1 MDITDLIRHF
11 RRYIAEGPVF
21 GPFSKTSDPA
31 IVETL
36 GLAGFDFVILDME
49 HGPNSIETV
58 QNLIRAAQL
67 SEMAPVVRIPSGD
80 YEMIG
85 KALDVGAAGVQ
96 VPQISCADDVK
107 AAIRRAKFAPLGMR
121 GVCRFVRAAGYSSM
135 DKADYFSRANEAL
148 VIIQIEGQGALD
160 NLDEILAVEGVDIV
174 FVGPYDLSQSMGV
187 PGEVEHPLVIEK
199 MKQIVKACL
208 DKNVF
213 VGNFTETVAQTEM
226 WAAQGLRYM
235 SYSVDVG
242 IVYEAGK
249 AILSEFNRIRKNGG
263 SK

>member
-1 MDITDLIRHF
+1 MNTTELIRHF
-11 RRYIAEGPVF
+11 RQRIAEGPVF
-21 GPFSKTSDPA
+21 GPFSKSSDPA

-36 GLAGFDFVILDME
+36 GHAGFDFIILDME
-49 HGPNSIETV
+49 HGPNSIETI
-58 QNLIRAAQL
+58 QDLIRAAQL
-67 SEMAPVVRIPSGD
+67 SEMAPIVRIPSGD

-85 KALDVGAAGVQ
+85 KALDVGVVGVQ

-107 AAIRRAKFAPLGMR
+107 AAIKHAKFAPLGMR

-135 DKADYFSRANEAL
+135 NKADYFRRANESL
-148 VIIQIEGQGALD
+148 VIIQIEGQAALD
-160 NLDEILAVEGVDIV
+160 NLDEILVVDGVDVV
-174 FVGPYDLSQSMGV
+174 FVGPYDLSQSLGV

-199 MKQIVKACL
+199 MQQIVKACL

-213 VGNFTETVAQTEM
+213 VGNFTETVSQAGM

-249 AILSEFNRIRKNGG
+249 ALLSDFKRIRERDG
-263 SK
+263 

>member
-1 MDITDLIRHF
+1 MNTTELIRSF
-11 RRYIAEGPVF
+11 RQRIAEGPVF
-21 GPFSKTSDPA
+21 GPFAKTCDPA

-36 GLAGFDFVILDME
+36 GHAGFDFIILDME
-49 HGPNSIETV
+49 HGPNSVETV

-67 SEMAPVVRIPSGD
+67 SEMAPIVRVPSDD

-96 VPQISCADDVK
+96 VPQISCTQDVR
-107 AAIRRAKFAPLGMR
+107 AAIEHAKFAPLGMR

-135 DKADYFSRANEAL
+135 DKAEYFHRANEAL
-148 VIIQIEGQGALD
+148 LIIQIEGQAALD
-160 NLDEILAVEGVDIV
+160 NLDEILKVEGIDIV
-174 FVGPYDLSQSMGV
+174 FVGPYDLSQSLGV

-199 MKQIVKACL
+199 MKQIVEVCL

-213 VGNFTETVAQTEM
+213 VGNFTETIAQTEM

-249 AILSEFNRIRKNGG
+249 ALINDFKRIRGHDG
-263 SK
+263 

>member
-1 MDITDLIRHF
+1 MNTTDIIRRF
-11 RRYIAEGPVF
+11 RRRIAEGPVF

-31 IVETL
+31 IIETL
-36 GLAGFDFVILDME
+36 GHAGFDFVILDTE
-49 HGPNSIETV
+49 HGPNGIETV

-67 SEMAPVVRIPSGD
+67 SEMAPIVRVPSGD
-80 YEMIG
+80 YEMVG

-96 VPQISCADDVK
+96 VPQICCADDVI
-107 AAIRRAKFAPLGMR
+107 AVIRHAKFAPSGMR

-135 DKADYFSRANEAL
+135 NKADYFSRANEAL
-148 VIIQIEGQGALD
+148 VIVQIEGQAALD
-160 NLDEILAVEGVDIV
+160 NLDEIIAVEGIDIV
-174 FVGPYDLSQSMGV
+174 FLGPYDLSQSLGV

-208 DKNVF
+208 DKSVF
-213 VGNFTETVAQTEM
+213 VGNFTETVSQTEM
-226 WAAQGLRYM
+226 WLKQGLRYM

-249 AILSEFNRIRKNGG
+249 AVLNEFNRIRGLDER
-263 SK
+263 

>member
-1 MDITDLIRHF
+1 MGTTELIRQF
-11 RRYIAEGPVF
+11 RQRIAEGPVF

-31 IVETL
+31 VVETL
-36 GLAGFDFVILDME
+36 GFAGFDFIILDME

-67 SEMAPVVRIPSGD
+67 SEIIPIVRVPSGD

-96 VPQISCADDVK
+96 VPRVSCADDAR
-107 AAIRRAKFAPLGMR
+107 AAIKHAKFAPLGMR

-135 DKADYFSRANEAL
+135 NKAGYFKRANETLA
-148 VIIQIEGQGALD
+148 IIQIEGQAALD
-160 NLDEILAVEGVDIV
+160 NLDDILAVDGIDIV
-174 FVGPYDLSQSMGV
+174 FVGPYDLSQSLGV

-199 MKQIVKACL
+199 MKQIVKVCL
-208 DKNVF
+208 DKHMF
-213 VGNFTETVAQTEM
+213 VGNFTETITQTEM
-226 WAAQGLRYM
+226 WVAQGLRYM

-249 AILSEFNRIRKNGG
+249 SLLNDLERMRDNSGQ
-263 SK
+263 

>member
-1 MDITDLIRHF
+1 MNMTELIRHF
-11 RRYIAEGPVF
+11 RQRISEGPVF

-36 GLAGFDFVILDME
+36 GCAGFDFIILDME

-67 SEMAPVVRIPSGD
+67 SAMAPIVRVPSGD
-80 YEMIG
+80 YEIIG
-85 KALDVGAAGVQ
+85 KALDVGAGGVQ
-96 VPQISCADDVK
+96 VPQISCAEDVR
-107 AAIRRAKFAPLGMR
+107 AAVEHAKFAPRGMR

-135 DKADYFSRANEAL
+135 KKADYFRRANEAL
-148 VIIQIEGQGALD
+148 VIIQIEGQAAID
-160 NLDEILAVEGVDIV
+160 NLDEILAVEGIDIV
-174 FVGPYDLSQSMGV
+174 FVGPYDLSQSLGV
-187 PGEVEHPLVIEK
+187 PGEVEHPLVVEK
-199 MKQIVKACL
+199 MKEIVEVCL
-208 DKNVF
+208 GKNVF

-226 WAAQGLRYM
+226 WTAQGLRYM

-249 AILSEFNRIRKNGG
+249 ALLSDFNRIRGHDG
-263 SK
+263 

>member
-1 MDITDLIRHF
+1 MNTTDTIRHF
-11 RRYIAEGPVF
+11 RQRIADGPVF

-36 GLAGFDFVILDME
+36 GHAGFDFIILDTE
-49 HGPNSIETV
+49 HGPNSVGTV

-67 SEMAPVVRIPSGD
+67 SEMAPIVRIPSGD

-107 AAIRRAKFAPLGMR
+107 AAIEHAKFAPLGMR

-135 DKADYFSRANEAL
+135 NKADYFNRANESL
-148 VIIQIEGQGALD
+148 LIIQIEGQAALD
-160 NLDEILAVEGVDIV
+160 NLDEILAVDGVDIV
-174 FVGPYDLSQSMGV
+174 FVGPYDLSQSLGV
-187 PGEVEHPLVIEK
+187 PGEVEHPLVIER

-208 DKNVF
+208 DNNVF
-213 VGNFTETVAQTEM
+213 VGNFTETVSQTEM

-249 AILSEFNRIRKNGG
+249 AILSEFNRIRENAGQ
-263 SK
+263 

>member
-1 MDITDLIRHF
+1 MDITELIRHF
-11 RRYIAEGPVF
+11 RQRIAEGPVF

-36 GLAGFDFVILDME
+36 GHAGFDFIILDME

-58 QNLIRAAQL
+58 QNVIRAAQL
-67 SEMAPVVRIPSGD
+67 AEMAPIVRIPSGD

-96 VPQISCADDVK
+96 VPQVSCAQDVRV
-107 AAIRRAKFAPLGMR
+107 AIKHAKFAPLGMR
-121 GVCRFVRAAGYSSM
+121 GVCRYVRAAGYSSM
-135 DKADYFSRANEAL
+135 DKTDYFRRANETL
-148 VIIQIEGQGALD
+148 LIIQIEGQAALD
-160 NLDEILAVEGVDIV
+160 NLDEILAVDGVDIV
-174 FVGPYDLSQSMGV
+174 FVGPYDLSQSLGV

-199 MKQIVKACL
+199 MKQIVEVCL
-208 DKNVF
+208 GKGVF
-213 VGNFTETVAQTEM
+213 VGNFTETIPQTEM
-226 WAAQGLRYM
+226 WVAQGLRYM

-249 AILSEFNRIRKNGG
+249 ALLSDFNRIRKNGG
-263 SK
+263 Q